1 LGLPARIG
9 EGGRFLRIPP
19 GYDGPLP
26 DSGCHVGHSQKA
38 SITAWL
44 PRCWPC
50 SARHH
55 AQPVI
60 LPLAADAR

>member
-1 LGLPARIG
+1 MTAA
-9 EGGRFLRIPP
+9 
-19 GYDGPLP
+19 LP